1 MKDLHPNHELDS
13 ICACAYTLLIAAGS
27 ARAECPASSV
37 VSWQQF
43 AAFSLSLLLRES
55 VELEKYRGSEPEV
68 TIWCPMCYLA
78 VLTARLAALLCIIF
92 SVRLYKTAADSRK
105 YKS

>member
-1 MKDLHPNHELDS
+1 MSWIRYAHAH
-13 ICACAYTLLIAAGS
+13 IHYLLRLVQRAQS
-27 ARAECPASSV
+27 ARHRAWSRCSNLRP
-37 VSWQQF
+37 
-43 AAFSLSLLLRES
+43 SLSLLLRES

>member
-1 MKDLHPNHELDS
+1 MNWIRYAHAHSYCGWLF
-13 ICACAYTLLIAAGS
+13 S
-27 ARAECPASSV
+27 ARRDV
-37 VSWQQF
+37 VVERGLG
-43 AAFSLSLLLRES
+43 AAICGLLSLLLRES
-55 VELEKYRGSEPEV
+55 VELEKYRGSEPEE

-78 VLTARLAALLCIIF
+78 VLTARLATLLCIIF